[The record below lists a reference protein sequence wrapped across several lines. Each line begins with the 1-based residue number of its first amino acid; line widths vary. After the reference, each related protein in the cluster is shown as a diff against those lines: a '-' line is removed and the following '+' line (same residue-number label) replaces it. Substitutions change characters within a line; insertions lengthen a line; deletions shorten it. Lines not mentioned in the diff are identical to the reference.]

1 MGCNL
6 QSSGYMGTSSH
17 MNYAWSTVL
26 IIHLHLGPNIKKNL
40 RLYLHNS
47 AKVHMGCNDSSLLL
61 YLPLH
66 MHVCVNE
73 HHELKAFFFFCM
85 DPCNSIQKSR
95 HNFNYPVKGF
105 TWFCQF
111 FQGNVLKQTITNSFP
126 ALARTYACLFYVT
139 LISGIGK
146 RSLNNLHFVQ

>member
-1 MGCNL
+1 
-6 QSSGYMGTSSH
+6 
-17 MNYAWSTVL
+17 VL

-73 HHELKAFFFFCM
+73 HHELKAFFFFFFFFAWAHVILYRNQ
-85 DPCNSIQKSR
+85 DIISTTLSKVLHGFVSS
-95 HNFNYPVKGF
+95 FKGM
-105 TWFCQF
+105 C
-111 FQGNVLKQTITNSFP
+111 
-126 ALARTYACLFYVT
+126 
-139 LISGIGK
+139 
-146 RSLNNLHFVQ
+146 